1 MTREIARKLRQY
13 MQACCKRRKY
23 LTYREN
29 KIKIDNK
36 TEIPTNKIPIL
47 RLRKKVITWTKDY
60 TAD

>member
-36 TEIPTNKIPIL
+36 TEIPTNKNANSPS
-47 RLRKKVITWTKDY
+47 
-60 TAD
+60 